1 MHRVKNRRKK
11 FLALLTL
18 GALTMTAACSANPKS
33 DSSTTDSQSS
43 SETDPGMV
51 TLTLLAHESFTP
63 SPGIFDAF
71 TAATG
76 IKVNIVLGGDAGE
89 LVTKAALTAGNPEGD
104 VLWGIDNTLLSR
116 ALEADVFAPYQTKN
130 LALLEPSSVLGIPAY
145 EVTPVDT
152 GDVCINYDIAYFKS
166 RKLAPPLSLKAL
178 TSGLYRDQLVVP
190 SPLSSSPGL
199 AFFLATVAEFGP
211 NGWQSYWKQL
221 RANGVLVVDGWTE
234 AYTVEFSG
242 SSGKGERSL
251 VVSYASSPP
260 AEVLFADPP
269 VTEAPTAVASQTCFR
284 QVEYAGILRG
294 TKHETEARLLIDY
307 LTDIAFQNDLPLTQF
322 VYPVNTSAVLPEAFT
337 KYSLR
342 PENPLSLEPQVIAQN
357 RSAWL
362 DEWTRIVLN

>member
-1 MHRVKNRRKK
+1 MKNNHTK
-11 FLALLTL
+11 FLAMLAL
-18 GALTMTAACSANPKS
+18 GALAFTAGCSVDPKS
-33 DSSTTDSQSS
+33 VSSPTDPQSETETDS
-43 SETDPGMV
+43 GAV

-76 IKVNIVLGGDAGE
+76 VKVNIVLGGDAGE

-104 VLWGIDNTLLSR
+104 VLWGVDNTLLSR
-116 ALEADVFAPYQTKN
+116 ALEADVFLPYETKN
-130 LALLEPSSVLGIPAY
+130 LALLDPSSLLGIPAN

-152 GDVCINYDIAYFKS
+152 GDVCINYDIAYFES
-166 RKLAPPLSLKAL
+166 RKLTPPLSLKSL
-178 TSGLYRDQLVVP
+178 TSGQYRNQLVVP

-199 AFFLATVAEFGP
+199 AFFLATVAEFGAD
-211 NGWQSYWKQL
+211 GWQDYWKQL

-242 SSGKGERSL
+242 SSGKGDRSL

-269 VTEAPTAVASQTCFR
+269 VTEPPTAVASQTCFR

-307 LTDIAFQNDLPLTQF
+307 LTNVAFQNDLPLTQF

-337 KYSLR
+337 MYSLR
-342 PENPLSLEPQVIAQN
+342 PENPLSLEPQIIAQN
-357 RSAWL
+357 RTAWL